1 MKNNTSHAKT
11 LKMVQIALLSA
22 IVVILQLFFSAI
34 RVGVVTLNFV
44 LVPIVLAGVLLGPV
58 AGLFVGA
65 FAGLTTFIQ
74 VFTSAD
80 PFYTFLMTTNPAAT
94 ACICLLKTALA
105 GFLVGLLSVWL
116 KSFAQKSERASYI
129 SSIAYAAVCPVV
141 NTGLFCLGMILF
153 FSDAMLTNPIFEGAL
168 GNGVIYFIFIGL
180 AGINFIVELILN
192 IIVCPVLI
200 RILKN
205 TKYFKDKN

>member
-1 MKNNTSHAKT
+1 MNKSSHAKT

-22 IVVILQLFFSAI
+22 IVVILQLFFSAV
-34 RVGVVTLNFV
+34 RVGPVTLNFV
-44 LVPIVLAGVLLGPV
+44 LVPIVMAGVLLGPW

-65 FAGLTTFIQ
+65 FAGMTTFIQ

-80 PFYTFLMTTNPAAT
+80 VFYTFLMTTNPFAT

-105 GFLVGLLSVWL
+105 GFIVGLLANGL
-116 KSFAQKSERASYI
+116 KTFSGKSERTSYI
-129 SSIAYAAVCPVV
+129 SSILYAAVCPVV
-141 NTGLFCLGMILF
+141 NTGLFCLGMVLF
-153 FSDAMLTNPIFEGAL
+153 FADAMLTDANFAGAM

-180 AGINFIVELILN
+180 AGINFIVELVLN
-192 IIVCPVLI
+192 IILCPVLI

-205 TKYFKDKN
+205 TRYFKNAK